1 MTRPPRR
8 LLTRFDLVCL
18 GVNAVVGS
26 SVFLFPG
33 RLAGHLGSASPAAY
47 ALTALLLAPVALC
60 FAEAASEHDRAGG
73 PALYAHA
80 EFGPGWGFA
89 IGWLCWITMLVSW
102 AAVAN
107 GIASYI
113 PGAAGRPLFGK
124 AVACAAIGGF
134 GALNWRGVRLGAW
147 TTDFFTVAKLVPIA
161 LIALAGVTALP
172 AWRPA
177 APPAGWQPLGAACF
191 LAYFAYQG
199 FETVPVPAGEARD
212 PKRDVP
218 FAVLSA
224 LAGSAVLY
232 ILVQVAAISLVPG
245 LASSERPL
253 ADAAAALMGP
263 WGAGLVA
270 AGAVISMTGYVA
282 GSALGGPRYLVA
294 LAEEGHLPKGLA
306 AAHPRFGTPSASILC
321 STGAALLAAALLDFD
336 GLVDFSNVV
345 IGAQFLSTCAVVLSR
360 RARRAPDAARKAAGA
375 VIPLAGIA
383 ATLWLGAQGGWM
395 QVAASGA
402 VLAVGFALRAAARAF
417 LAGSPLDK
425 M

>member
-1 MTRPPRR
+1 MTHPPKR
-8 LLTRFDLVCL
+8 LLTRFDLLCL

-33 RLAGHLGSASPAAY
+33 RLAGHLGSASPLAY
-47 ALTALLLAPVALC
+47 ALTAALLAPVALC

-73 PALYAHA
+73 PALYAHT
-80 EFGPGWGFA
+80 EFGPDWGFA
-89 IGWLCWITMLVSW
+89 IGWLCWITMVVSW

-107 GIASYI
+107 GIASYL
-113 PGAAGRPLFGK
+113 PWATGRPEIGK
-124 AVACAAIGGF
+124 TVACLAIGGF

-161 LIALAGVTALP
+161 LIALAGLNALP
-172 AWRPA
+172 AWRPE
-177 APPAGWQPLGAACF
+177 APPEGWRPLGSACF

-218 FAVLSA
+218 FAVLAA
-224 LAGSAVLY
+224 LGGSAVLY
-232 ILVQVAAISLVPG
+232 ILVQVAALSLVPA
-245 LASSERPL
+245 LAVSERPL

-263 WGAGLVA
+263 WGGTLVT

-294 LAEEGHLPKGLA
+294 LSEEGHLPKVLSA
-306 AAHPRFGTPSASILC
+306 VHPRFGTPSASILW
-321 STGAALLAAALLDFD
+321 STGTALTAALLLDFD
-336 GLVDFSNVV
+336 GLLDFSNVV
-345 IGAQFLSTCAVVLSR
+345 IGAQFLSTCAVVLAR
-360 RARRAPDAARKAAGA
+360 RARRAGGALPLGAGA
-375 VIPLAGIA
+375 LVPLAGVG

-395 QVAASGA
+395 QVLAAAA
-402 VLAVGFALRAAARAF
+402 VLAAGFGLRACARAF
-417 LAGSPLDK
+417 SHPRPA
-425 M
+425 

>member
-1 MTRPPRR
+1 MTHPPKR
-8 LLTRFDLVCL
+8 LLTRFDLLCL

-73 PALYAHA
+73 PALYAQT
-80 EFGPGWGFA
+80 EFGPDWGFA
-89 IGWLCWITMLVSW
+89 IGWLCWITMIVSW

-107 GIASYI
+107 GIASYL
-113 PGAAGRPLFGK
+113 PWAAGRPLFGK
-124 AVACAAIGGF
+124 AVACSAIAAF

-147 TTDFFTVAKLVPIA
+147 TTDFFTVAKLVPVG
-161 LIALAGVTALP
+161 LIALAGLHALP
-172 AWRPA
+172 AWRPE
-177 APPAGWQPLGAACF
+177 APPAGWRPLGAACF

-218 FAVLSA
+218 FAVLCA
-224 LAGSAVLY
+224 LGGSAVLY
-232 ILVQVAAISLVPG
+232 ILVQVAALSLVPG

-263 WGAGLVA
+263 WGMRLVT

-294 LAEEGHLPKGLA
+294 LSEEGHLPRALSA
-306 AAHPRFGTPSASILC
+306 SHPRFGTPSASILL
-321 STGAALLAAALLDFD
+321 STSVALAAALLLDFN

-345 IGAQFLSTCAVVLSR
+345 IGAQFLSTCAVVLVRRTR
-360 RARRAPDAARKAAGA
+360 RAATGPRALRGA
-375 VIPLAGIA
+375 VVPLAGA
-383 ATLWLGAQGGWM
+383 ASTLWLGAQGGWA
-395 QVAASGA
+395 QVAASAA
-402 VLAVGFALRAAARAF
+402 VLASGFALRAAAR
-417 LAGSPLDK
+417 K

>member
-1 MTRPPRR
+1 MRPSPAPPRR
-8 LLTRFDLVCL
+8 ELSRFDLVCL

-26 SVFLFPG
+26 SIFLFPG

-60 FAEAASEHDRAGG
+60 FAEASSEHDRAGG
-73 PALYAHA
+73 PALYAHT
-80 EFGPGWGFA
+80 EFGPEWGFA
-89 IGWLCWITMLVSW
+89 IGWLCWITMIVSW

-107 GIASYI
+107 GIAAYL
-113 PGAAGRPLFGK
+113 PWAAGRPYIGK
-124 AVACAAIGGF
+124 AVACGAIAVF

-161 LIALAGVTALP
+161 LIALAGIYALP
-172 AWRPA
+172 AWRPEL
-177 APPAGWQPLGAACF
+177 PPAGWRPLGAACF

-218 FAVLSA
+218 FAVLTA
-224 LAGSAVLY
+224 LIGSAVLY
-232 ILVQVAAISLVPG
+232 ILVQIAALSLVPR

-263 WGAGLVA
+263 WGAALVT

-294 LAEEGHLPKGLA
+294 LAEEGHLPRSLA
-306 AAHPRFGTPSASILC
+306 AVHPRFGTPSSSILW
-321 STGAALLAAALLDFD
+321 SAGVALIAALLLDFN

-345 IGAQFLSTCAVVLSR
+345 IGAQFLSTCAVVLVR
-360 RARRAPDAARKAAGA
+360 RARRAKSGPRALTGAA
-375 VIPLAGIA
+375 VPVAGIC
-383 ATLWLGAQGGWM
+383 ATLWLGAQGGWR
-395 QVAASGA
+395 QVAASAA
-402 VLAVGFALRAAARAF
+402 VLAAGFALRAGARAF
-417 LAGSPLDK
+417 SH
-425 M
+425 

>member
-1 MTRPPRR
+1 MSHPPKR
-8 LLTRFDLVCL
+8 LLTRFDLLCL

-26 SVFLFPG
+26 SIFLFPG

-60 FAEAASEHDRAGG
+60 FAEASSEHDRAGG
-73 PALYAHA
+73 PALYAHS

-89 IGWLCWITMLVSW
+89 IGWLCWITMIVSW

-107 GIASYI
+107 GIASYL
-113 PGAAGRPLFGK
+113 PGAAGRPEIGK
-124 AVACAAIGGF
+124 TVACLAIGGF

-147 TTDFFTVAKLVPIA
+147 TTDLFTVAKLIPIA
-161 LIALAGVTALP
+161 LIALAGLHALP
-172 AWRPA
+172 SWRPA
-177 APPAGWQPLGAACF
+177 VPAEGWRPLGAACF

-218 FAVLSA
+218 FAVMAA

-232 ILVQVAAISLVPG
+232 ILVQVAALSLVPA
-245 LASSERPL
+245 LALSERPL

-263 WGAGLVA
+263 WGGTLVT
-270 AGAVISMTGYVA
+270 AGAVVSMTGYVA

-294 LAEEGHLPKGLA
+294 LSEEGHLPKGLSA
-306 AAHPRFGTPSASILC
+306 VHPRFGTPSASILW
-321 STGAALLAAALLDFD
+321 STALALIAALLLDFD

-360 RARRAPDAARKAAGA
+360 RLRRAKDAPRALAGA
-375 VIPLAGIA
+375 VVPLAGVA
-383 ATLWLGAQGGWM
+383 ATVWLGSQGGWM
-395 QVAASGA
+395 QVAASA
-402 VLAVGFALRAAARAF
+402 VVLAIGFALRAAAQAF
-417 LAGSPLDK
+417 LRAPAA
-425 M
+425 

>member
-1 MTRPPRR
+1 MSAPSARQ
-8 LLTRFDLVCL
+8 LTRFDLLCL
-18 GVNAVVGS
+18 GVNAIVGS

-60 FAEAASEHDRAGG
+60 FAAAASEHDRAGG
-73 PALYAHA
+73 PALYAHQ
-80 EFGPGWGFA
+80 EFGPTAGFA
-89 IGWLCWITMLVSW
+89 IGWLCWVTMIVSW

-107 GIASYI
+107 GIASYL
-113 PGAAGRPLFGK
+113 PGAAARPLLGK
-124 AVACAAIGGF
+124 AVACAAIAAF

-161 LIALAGVTALP
+161 LIALAGLRALP
-172 AWRPA
+172 SWRPETG
-177 APPAGWQPLGAACF
+177 PAGWSPLGAACF

-218 FAVLSA
+218 FAVLAA
-224 LAGSAVLY
+224 LGGSAVLY
-232 ILVQVAAISLVPG
+232 LLVQVAALSLVPG
-245 LASSERPL
+245 LSSSERPL

-263 WGAGLVA
+263 WGAGLVT

-294 LAEEGHLPKGLA
+294 LAEEGHLPRRLA
-306 AAHPRFGTPSASILC
+306 AVHPRFATPTGSIAAS
-321 STGAALLAAALLDFD
+321 TAVALVAAALLDFD

-345 IGAQFLSTCAVVLSR
+345 IGAQFLSTCAVVLR
-360 RARRAPDAARKAAGA
+360 RGVRRAAGA
-375 VIPLAGIA
+375 GARLRAAAVPCAGMA
-383 ATLWLGAQGGWM
+383 ATVWLGAQGGWK
-395 QVAASGA
+395 QVAAAAA
-402 VLAVGFALRAAARAF
+402 VLAAGFALRAGAR
-417 LAGSPLDK
+417 GLDNP
-425 M
+425 

>member
-1 MTRPPRR
+1 
-8 LLTRFDLVCL
+8 
-18 GVNAVVGS
+18 VVGS

-33 RLAGHLGSASPAAY
+33 RLAGHLGAASPLAY

-73 PALYAHA
+73 PALYAQT

-89 IGWLCWITMLVSW
+89 IGWLCWITMIVSW

-107 GIASYI
+107 GIASYL
-113 PGAAGRPLFGK
+113 PWATGRPEIGK
-124 AVACAAIGGF
+124 TVACLAIGGF

-147 TTDFFTVAKLVPIA
+147 TTDFFTVAKLIPIA
-161 LIALAGVTALP
+161 LIALAGLHALP

-177 APPAGWQPLGAACF
+177 APPEGWQPLGAACF
-191 LAYFAYQG
+191 LAYFAFQG

-218 FAVLSA
+218 FAVMAA
-224 LAGSAVLY
+224 LGGSAVLY
-232 ILVQVAAISLVPG
+232 VLVQIAALSLVPG

-263 WGAGLVA
+263 WGGALVT

-294 LAEEGHLPKGLA
+294 LSEEGHLPKALSA
-306 AAHPRFGTPSASILC
+306 VHPRFGTPSASILW
-321 STGAALLAAALLDFD
+321 STVIALGAALLLDFD

-345 IGAQFLSTCAVVLSR
+345 IGAQFLSTCAVVLVRRSR
-360 RARRAPDAARKAAGA
+360 RAASGLRRAAGA
-375 VIPLAGIA
+375 AVPLAGIA
-383 ATLWLGAQGGWM
+383 ATVWLGAQGGWK
-395 QVAASGA
+395 QVAASAA
-402 VLAVGFALRAAARAF
+402 VLAAGFGLRAFARAF
-417 LAGSPLDK
+417 SHQSPS
-425 M
+425 

>member
-1 MTRPPRR
+1 MTNPRSR
-8 LLTRFDLVCL
+8 RELSRFDLLCL

-26 SVFLFPG
+26 SIFLFPG

-60 FAEAASEHDRAGG
+60 FAEASSEHDRAGG

-80 EFGPGWGFA
+80 EFGPDWGFA
-89 IGWLCWITMLVSW
+89 IGWLCWITMIVSW

-107 GIASYI
+107 GIAAYL
-113 PGAAGRPLFGK
+113 PGAAGRPELGK
-124 AVACAAIGGF
+124 LLACAAIAAF

-147 TTDFFTVAKLVPIA
+147 TTDFFTVAKLVPVA
-161 LIALAGVTALP
+161 LIALAGLHALP
-172 AWRPA
+172 SWRPEL
-177 APPAGWQPLGAACF
+177 PPAGWRPLGAACF

-218 FAVLSA
+218 FAVLAS

-232 ILVQVAAISLVPG
+232 ILVQIAALSLVPG

-253 ADAAAALMGP
+253 ADAASALMGP
-263 WGAGLVA
+263 WGAGLIT

-294 LAEEGHLPKGLA
+294 LAEEGHLPKALA
-306 AAHPRFGTPSASILC
+306 AVHPRFGTPSASILW
-321 STGAALLAAALLDFD
+321 STAIAFCAALLLDFN

-345 IGAQFLSTCAVVLSR
+345 IGAQFLSTCAVVLKR
-360 RARRAPDAARKAAGA
+360 RARRAKSPGRAVLGAA
-375 VIPLAGIA
+375 VPLAGIG
-383 ATLWLGAQGGWM
+383 ATVWLGAQGGWQ
-395 QVAASGA
+395 QVAAAAGC
-402 VLAVGFALRAAARAF
+402 LAGGFALRAGARAF
-417 LAGSPLDK
+417 GREPAA
-425 M
+425 